1 MNIKGIEG
9 IVTAS
14 GWDDDGSVLSISLKT
29 NSEEE
34 ISILMDDQ
42 ARSLM
47 RQGSCQ
53 VRIDGV
59 RFQPE
64 DDWRDK
70 IKINS
75 FEVIKRL

>member
-9 IVTAS
+9 IITAS
-14 GWDDDGSVLSISLKT
+14 SWDDDGSVLSISLKT
-29 NSEEE
+29 NNEEE

-42 ARSLM
+42 ACKLM
-47 RQGSCQ
+47 RQGACQ

-59 RFQPE
+59 RFHPE